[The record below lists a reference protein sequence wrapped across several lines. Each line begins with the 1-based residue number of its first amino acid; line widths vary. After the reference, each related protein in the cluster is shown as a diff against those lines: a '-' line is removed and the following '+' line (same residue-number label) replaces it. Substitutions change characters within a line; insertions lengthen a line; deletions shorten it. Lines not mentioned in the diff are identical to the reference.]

1 MQAVRLLGGA
11 AVLAAAGVIG
21 APVPAQAVTVTIS
34 CGALGQELAL
44 CREGAELW
52 AAETGNDVQI
62 VSTPNSSTE
71 RLALYQQI
79 LASGAGDIDVFQI
92 DVIWPGTLA
101 AHLIDLSA
109 HIPQEE
115 IDQHFPSIV
124 ENNMVDGQLVAMPWY
139 VDAGVLYYRS
149 DLLEQYGQAVPE
161 TWAEL
166 AAAAT
171 VIQDGERAAGNRNF
185 WGYVFQASAY
195 EGLTCNAL
203 EWVDAY
209 GGGQIIGANG
219 RPTINNPQAVAA
231 LELAATWI
239 GTIAPPGVL
248 NYTEEESRGVWQG
261 GNAAFMR
268 NWPYAWALAQSEDSP
283 IRGRVGV
290 TALPRGEGEAAGHT
304 GTLGGWQLAVSR
316 YSPNPEVAADLVR
329 FLAGFEEQK
338 RRAIVGSYNPTIVA
352 LYEDPEILD
361 ANPFFGTLFDTF
373 ANAVA
378 RPSTVTG
385 ARYNE
390 ASAAFY
396 NAVHGVLSGDAEV
409 AGALA
414 TLQTDLNRMSRGGRW

>member
-11 AVLAAAGVIG
+11 ALLASAGTLGTAAS
-21 APVPAQAVTVTIS
+21 ADAVTVTIS
-34 CGALGQELAL
+34 CGALGQELVL

-52 AAETGNDVQI
+52 AAESGHEVQI

-101 AHLIDLSA
+101 THLIDLSA
-109 HIPQEE
+109 YIPQEE
-115 IDQHFPSIV
+115 IDQHFPAIV
-124 ENNMVDGQLVAMPWY
+124 QNNTVDDQLVAMPWFT
-139 VDAGVLYYRS
+139 DAGVLYYRT

-161 TWAEL
+161 TWEEL
-166 AAAAT
+166 AAAAA
-171 VIQDGERAAGNRNF
+171 VIQEGERATGNRNF
-185 WGYVFQASAY
+185 WGFVFQASAY

-209 GGGQIIGANG
+209 GGGHVIGDNG
-219 RPTINNPQAVAA
+219 RPSINNPQAVAA

-268 NWPYAWALAQSEDSP
+268 NWPYAWSLAQSQDSP
-283 IRGRVGV
+283 IRGSVGV
-290 TALPRGEGEAAGHT
+290 APLPRGEGENAGHT
-304 GTLGGWQLAVSR
+304 GALGGWQLAVSR
-316 YSPNPEVAADLVR
+316 YSDHPDVAADLVR

-352 LYEDPEILD
+352 LYEDADVLA

-378 RPSTVTG
+378 RPSSVTG
-385 ARYNE
+385 ERYNE
-390 ASAAFY
+390 ASSAFY
-396 NAVHGVLSGDAEV
+396 NAVHSVLSGDAE
-409 AGALA
+409 ASAALA
-414 TLQTDLNRMSRGGRW
+414 ALQTDLNRMSRGGRW